1 MFTSSF
7 AAQGEPHNDGFKAV
21 ASRFQSATRNGGAN
35 SRPSALSRRLSVR
48 RSRDGATL
56 LEMGFW
62 LLIFVAIIGSVLGIA
77 SVTMRQST
85 VATEVQT
92 ITNLSGVI
100 SRMRTSAG
108 YDTATGAIVKS
119 LDDMKMIPA
128 NISKTVSGNN
138 VTIRN
143 GWNGAITVNATD
155 GGGNFSIT
163 YTQIPRE
170 DCVQLVTGTKPGIL
184 QSVGSGTTAT
194 VAISSITATSAST
207 MCAAA
212 ANTVTWDTSS
222 R

>member
-1 MFTSSF
+1 MFTSKL
-7 AAQGEPHNDGFKAV
+7 ANQGEPSNPGITHTGRSHIA
-21 ASRFQSATRNGGAN
+21 AQENG
-35 SRPSALSRRLSVR
+35 SDVRPSAIMRRLSVR

-62 LLIFVAIIGSVLGIA
+62 LLIFVGIIGGVLGIA

-92 ITNLSGVI
+92 ITNLSGVV

-119 LDDMKMIPA
+119 LEDMKMIPA

-194 VAISSITATSAST
+194 LPISEVTATSAST
-207 MCAAA
+207 MCASS
-212 ANTVTWDTSS
+212 ANTVTWDSGS

>member
-1 MFTSSF
+1 MFTF
-7 AAQGEPHNDGFKAV
+7 TVADNGEPRNTQFKHA
-21 ASRFQSATRNGGAN
+21 RG
-35 SRPSALSRRLSVR
+35 RPSLTEGNAVSRSRRISRRLSVR
-48 RSRDGATL
+48 RSRDGVTL

-62 LLIFVAIIGSVLGIA
+62 LLIFVGVIGGVLGIA

-92 ITNLSGVI
+92 ITNLSGVV

-108 YDTATGAIVKS
+108 YDTAAGAIVKS

-143 GWNGAITVNATD
+143 GWNGAININATD

-163 YTQIPRE
+163 YTQIPKE
-170 DCVQLVTGTKPGIL
+170 DCVQLVTGMKPGIL

-194 VAISSITATSAST
+194 VQISSVTANSAST
-207 MCAAA
+207 MCAAS
-212 ANTVTWDTSS
+212 ANTVTWDTGA

>member
-1 MFTSSF
+1 MFTSTL
-7 AAQGEPHNDGFKAV
+7 ANRGEPQNTQFMHTGGRFPQSEEGIAV
-21 ASRFQSATRNGGAN
+21 SR
-35 SRPSALSRRLSVR
+35 SRRISRRLSVR
-48 RSRDGATL
+48 RSRDGVTL

-62 LLIFVAIIGSVLGIA
+62 LLIFVGVIGGVLGIA

-92 ITNLSGVI
+92 ITNLSGVV

-108 YDTATGAIVKS
+108 YDTATGAIVKA

-143 GWNGAITVNATD
+143 GWNGAININATD

-163 YTQIPRE
+163 YTQIPKE
-170 DCVQLVTGTKPGIL
+170 DCVQLVTGMKPGIL

-194 VAISSITATSAST
+194 LQISDVTANSAST
-207 MCAAA
+207 MCAAS
-212 ANTVTWDTSS
+212 ANTVTWDTGA